1 MNLFRRIEW
10 MQQAP
15 PGIRL
20 AVAITCLAGA
30 LAYTYIELNMRGNE
44 GADFNQF
51 RAAAK
56 LAGTGRLYDYDSI
69 RAEERPFHQRVIPFG
84 RLPFYAVV
92 FKPIALLPYGWGRVA
107 WWIINVMA
115 IAGFAWLWPLKPH
128 FFVVALF
135 WSCPIWMLLNY
146 GQDDAL
152 FLFLASAG
160 LRLLF
165 MKHDFAA
172 GLVLSLCA
180 SKFHLAPA
188 IPLFL
193 AANRRWKALAGGTAG
208 GLVIL
213 GVSFLAEGPD
223 WPSHLIA
230 LSRLP
235 AFDPMPW
242 RMPNLAGLVSGL
254 PFELAFE
261 LALAGAVLFAVWRI
275 CGQSTLEMGM
285 MAALTGGLAVCHHSQ
300 AYDCVLLLPA
310 LFSALVVPSANPLRL
325 WALALLA
332 PVPYLFLLDE
342 RLSLLGRLLI
352 VGFMLAWLGTLAI
365 TGVATG
371 KDKSAFS

>member
-1 MNLFRRIEW
+1 MK
-10 MQQAP
+10 QAP

-20 AVAITCLAGA
+20 IVAIACLSGT

-56 LAGTGRLYDYDSI
+56 LAGTGRLYDYASI
-69 RAEERPFHQRVIPFG
+69 RAEEHTFHERVIPFG

-107 WWIINVMA
+107 WWAINVLA
-115 IAGFAWLWPLKPH
+115 IAGFAWMWPLKPP

-135 WSCPIWMLLNY
+135 WSCPMWMLLNY
-146 GQDDAL
+146 GQDTAL
-152 FLFLASAG
+152 FLVLAVAG
-160 LRLLF
+160 LRLLV

-193 AANRRWKALAGGTAG
+193 AANRRWKAVAGGAVG
-208 GLVIL
+208 GLLIL
-213 GVSFLAEGPD
+213 AVSFLAEGLH
-223 WPSHLIA
+223 WPAHLME

-235 AFDPMPW
+235 EFDPMPW

-254 PFELAFE
+254 PSALVLELT
-261 LALAGAVLFAVWRI
+261 LAAAAMYAVWRI
-275 CGQSTLEMGM
+275 CTRAPLEIGM
-285 MAALTGGLAVCHHSQ
+285 MAALTGGLAVSHHSQ

-310 LFSALVVPSANPLRL
+310 LFSALVLPSPNGLRL

-352 VGFMLAWLGTLAI
+352 VGFMMAWLSTLAI
-365 TGVATG
+365 TRVATEWKHG
-371 KDKSAFS
+371 E